1 MTSSQKVFC
10 ERAKRTFYE
19 TINNRSKKMTDK
31 AADFVHL
38 HVHTQY
44 SLLDGAIRIDRLLK
58 RVADFDMDAVAITDH
73 GTMFGALAFYEKAK
87 NAGIKPIIGC
97 ECYLAPRGLKDKTS
111 LDKSGL
117 SHIILLAENREGYR
131 NLCKLCTIAQLEGFY
146 YKPRIDKKV
155 LKHHSKGLI
164 GLSACLH
171 GEIPRLI
178 QGGRI
183 DQADKAARFYLDV
196 FGEGNFFLEVQNNG
210 IDVQETVNRALLDM
224 SQRLSI
230 PLVASNDCHYLDKT
244 DVRAHD
250 VLLCVQTGK
259 TVHETDRLKFG
270 TDQLYLKSKPEMY
283 DAFRDYPG
291 ALENS
296 VNIAKRCDLE
306 FDFNSYHFPKFDVQ
320 SDHTVDEIFEN
331 MVRDGFKAVL
341 QRIKS
346 KNPDIDE
353 KLYVHRME
361 NEINLIKSM
370 GFSGYF
376 LIVADFI
383 RYAKQKGIP
392 VGPGRGSV
400 AGSLVAYSL
409 GITDLDP
416 IEHGLIFERFLN
428 PARKS
433 MPDIDVDFCI
443 NGREDVF
450 KYVIEKYGGGDFVA
464 QIITFG
470 KLKTRAVIR
479 DVGRALDIPLNEVDA
494 IAKMVPDVLNIS
506 LDNALE
512 QEPRLKDLAN
522 KKPEVADLISICRVL
537 EGLPRHASTHAAG
550 VVIADRTLTEYMP
563 LYKGKKGEVVTQF
576 DMKCVEKIGLIK
588 FDFLGLRNLTVI
600 ANTLK
605 LIAAQGGIPPDLS
618 SLDFNDPAT
627 YRLLASGETTGVF
640 QLESSGM
647 KDLLVRLKPESFDEI
662 IALVALYRP
671 GPLESGMVDDF
682 VDRKHGKKMVE
693 YIVPQLEP
701 ILKKTYGVVVYQEQ
715 VMKIAGDLANYSM
728 AEADDLRKA
737 MGKKIPEIM
746 TMHRERFMQGATDNG
761 IPSDKAGKIFYL
773 MEKFGGY
780 GFNKSHS
787 AAYALI
793 AYQTAFLKAHFPVE
807 FVASL
812 LTSEMHSTDGVVKY
826 IAECRSQGIEVL
838 PPEINESD
846 KAFTVSGSKIRFGL
860 AAVKNVGENAIESI
874 IEARNNGKFSSLF
887 EFCERV
893 DLKKVNKRVI
903 EGLIKCGAF
912 DSTGDYRSRMMASLE
927 DCVDYGQRLQKEK
940 ADPQI
945 GLFDLQADHH
955 AINLPSMSKIDEW
968 DEKQLLTFEKE
979 SLGFYITGHPLS
991 EYEDI
996 LEKFTNTNSSTL
1008 KEQNDGDSV
1017 RIGGMIRNTKII
1029 KTKKGDLMAFVTLED
1044 LHGSVEIIIFSALYA
1059 KVYDLLT
1066 EDISILVRGHL
1077 QKDENSVKI
1086 LADTVIPMDKA
1097 EETWSTSIHFN
1108 LDITR
1113 TDKALLE
1120 KLQNIFKRHPG
1131 SCRGYVH
1138 LLNPEKTET
1147 IIALSDARKLKVGSL
1162 LIREVNRLLGYNAAE
1177 TICEP
1182 AEFSSTSN
1190 GYNGKRRSRI

>member
-1 MTSSQKVFC
+1 
-10 ERAKRTFYE
+10 
-19 TINNRSKKMTDK
+19 MTDK
-31 AADFVHL
+31 AVDFVHL

-73 GTMFGALAFYEKAK
+73 GTMFGALTFYEQAN

-111 LDKSGL
+111 LDKGGL
-117 SHIILLAENREGYR
+117 SHLILLAENREGYR
-131 NLCKLCTIAQLEGFY
+131 NLCKLCAIAQLEGFY

-178 QGGRI
+178 QDGRI
-183 DQADKAARFYLDV
+183 DQADKAALFYLDV
-196 FGEGNFFLEVQNNG
+196 LGEGNFFLEVQNNG
-210 IDVQETVNRALLDM
+210 IDVQESVNRALLDM

-230 PLVASNDCHYLDKT
+230 PLVASNDCHYLDKA

-270 TDQLYLKSKPEMY
+270 TDQLYLKSKAEMY

-296 VNIAKRCDLE
+296 VNIAKRCNLE
-306 FDFNSYHFPKFDVQ
+306 FDFNSYHFPKFDV
-320 SDHTVDEIFEN
+320 SPDHTVDEVFEQ
-331 MVRDGFKAVL
+331 MVRDGFKTLL
-341 QRIKS
+341 QRIKT

-353 KLYVHRME
+353 KLYVDRIE

-383 RYAKQKGIP
+383 RYAKKKGIP
-392 VGPGRGSV
+392 VGPGRGSA

-512 QEPRLKDLAN
+512 QEPRLKNLAK

-550 VVIADRTLTEYMP
+550 VVIADRALTEYMP

-576 DMKCVEKIGLIK
+576 DMKCVEKIGLVK

-600 ANTLK
+600 ANTLE
-605 LIAAQGGIPPDLS
+605 LIAAQGGTPPDLS
-618 SLDFNDPAT
+618 NLDFNDPAT

-671 GPLESGMVDDF
+671 GPLDSGMVDEF
-682 VDRKHGKKMVE
+682 VVRKHGKKKVE
-693 YIVPQLEP
+693 YLVPQLEP
-701 ILKKTYGVVVYQEQ
+701 ILKETYGVIVYQEQ
-715 VMKIAGDLANYSM
+715 VMKIAGELANYSM

-746 TMHRERFMQGATDNG
+746 AMHRERFMQGAIDNG
-761 IPSDKAGKIFYL
+761 IPADKAGKIFYF

-787 AAYALI
+787 AAYAMI

-838 PPEINESD
+838 PPDINESD
-846 KAFTVSGSKIRFGL
+846 KAFTVIGSKIRFGL

-874 IEARNNGKFSSLF
+874 VAARNDGKFSSQF

-912 DSTGDYRSRMMASLE
+912 DSTEAFRSRMMASLE

-945 GLFDLQADHH
+945 SLFDLKADQF
-955 AINLPSMSKIDEW
+955 AINLPNMSEIDEW
-968 DEKQLLTFEKE
+968 DEKQLLAFEKE

-996 LEKFTNTNSSTL
+996 LEKFANTNSSTL
-1008 KEQNDGDSV
+1008 KEQNDGDAV
-1017 RIGGMIRNTKII
+1017 RIGGMIRSTKII

-1044 LHGSVEIIIFSALYA
+1044 LHGSVEIIVFSTLYA

-1066 EDISILVRGHL
+1066 DDSSILVRGHL

-1086 LADTVIPMDKA
+1086 LADTLIPMDKA

-1120 KLQNIFKRHPG
+1120 QLKGIFSRYPG

-1138 LLNPEKTET
+1138 LLDPEKTDT
-1147 IIALSDARKLKVGSL
+1147 TIALSDAMKLKAGSS

-1182 AEFSSTSN
+1182 TEFSSDSN
-1190 GYNGKRRSRI
+1190 GYNGSRRSRR